1 MRTRLHALVRWLLC
15 GLLIGAAGKSGAA
28 PRLDVPKVAFEK
40 VVLPNGL
47 QLILHQDKKLPLVHV
62 NLWYHVGSKNE
73 KVGKTGFAHLFEHMM
88 LQGSKNAPEDYFS
101 AMARAG
107 AQGGRDSN
115 GTTNSDRTNY
125 FATAP
130 SGSLEFLLWVH
141 SDLLATLPDALTQA
155 KLDNQRDVVR
165 NERRQGVDNVPY
177 GRWFV
182 LATENLFPARHPYSW
197 PVIGSHEDLVAAS
210 LEDVKAFFRRFYTP
224 NNLTLVVSGDFDPAE
239 AKRLVTKYFG
249 SIPPGPAL
257 DRPRRFVAKLDGE
270 KIVEVNDRVPQDRV
284 FMAWPGPEIG
294 AAGEHELNLASSILT
309 EGLSA
314 RLQKTLIYDKKLCSN
329 VSSFSNSMEIAGMF
343 VIDATLAAGVSLAE
357 VERTITTELAAL
369 AKDGPTVAELE
380 RARTRA
386 LTDVTTSLESI
397 GAFGGTADLLA
408 YYNTYF
414 GDPGKLSW
422 DLQRLL
428 SVTPQSVR
436 GAVATWLATTNR
448 VVLRFHPETSVR
460 PSVAELD
467 RKKQPPLGADTAFH
481 APSVVADKLANGLEL
496 YVVEQHGLPLV
507 TAAIVSRAGS
517 VVDPPGKEGLATL
530 VASTIERGTRSRT
543 ALAVASAAGDLGTS
557 LRHEVGLE
565 RAIEAVDV
573 YKANLGA
580 ALALLGDV
588 VRNPTFP
595 AAEIDR
601 ERKLQVEDIE
611 QAERDGRRL
620 AARLRARFA
629 FGADHPYGRPVA
641 GYRKT
646 VGALTSADADAF
658 HATNWRPGAAALVIV
673 GDVTLAEAKA
683 LAQKELGSWA
693 GTAPAP
699 PAIPP
704 PAGARGKVFLIDKP
718 DAAQTVAVHIYSAPV
733 KKGDDY
739 YSFLL
744 ASEVLGSGAS
754 GRLYLNLRQDKG
766 YSYGIGAIT
775 PVLSGAMAWITQ
787 GGVQTDK
794 TKESV
799 VELVKELKG
808 IAGARPITAK
818 ELEDA
823 RLGVIRGY
831 AAGFGTNR
839 AVAARVSDLWSRRW
853 PMDEIVREP
862 EGLARATL
870 SEVQAAAKRYA
881 APADATLV
889 LIGDRPRIEAGVRSL
904 NLGEVIVV
912 DAEGKATG
920 ATR

>member
-1 MRTRLHALVRWLLC
+1 MRNRFLVILGWLGCALLL
-15 GLLIGAAGKSGAA
+15 GGGPSRAA
-28 PRLDVPKVAFEK
+28 PRLEVPKVEFEK

-88 LQGSKNAPEDYFS
+88 LQGSKNASEDYFS
-101 AMARAG
+101 LMARAG
-107 AQGGRDSN
+107 AKGGRDSN

-182 LATENLFPARHPYSW
+182 LAVENLFPARHPYSW
-197 PVIGSHEDLVAAS
+197 PVIGSHEDLMAAS
-210 LEDVKAFFRRFYTP
+210 LDDVKAFFRTYYTP
-224 NNLTLVVSGDFDPAE
+224 NNLTLVVSGDFEPAE
-239 AKRLVTKYFG
+239 AKRLVTRYFG

-257 DRPRRFVAKLDGE
+257 DRPRRFLARLDGE
-270 KIVEVNDRVPQDRV
+270 KIVEVNDRVPQERV
-284 FMAWPGPEIG
+284 FIVWPGPDIG
-294 AAGEHELNLASSILT
+294 AAGEQELNLASSILT
-309 EGLSA
+309 DGLSA

-329 VSSFSNSMEIAGMF
+329 VTSFTNPMEISGMF
-343 VIDATLAAGVSLAE
+343 VVDATLAAGASLAD
-357 VERTITTELAAL
+357 VERTITGEIAAL

-380 RARTRA
+380 RARARS
-386 LTDVTTSLESI
+386 LTDTTLALQSI

-414 GDPGKLSW
+414 GDPAKLSW
-422 DLQRLL
+422 DLQRVLA
-428 SVTPQSVR
+428 VTPQSVR
-436 GAVATWLATTNR
+436 AAVATWLATPNR

-460 PSVAELD
+460 PTVAEID
-467 RKKQPPLGADTAFH
+467 RKKQPALGADTPFH
-481 APSVVADKLANGLEL
+481 APTVLADKLANGLEL

-517 VVDPPGKEGLATL
+517 VADPPGKEGLASL
-530 VASTIERGTRSRT
+530 VASTMERGTRSRN
-543 ALAVASAAGDLGTS
+543 ALAVANAAGDLGAS

-565 RAIEAVDV
+565 RAIEAIDV
-573 YKANLGA
+573 SRANLGG

-588 VRNPTFP
+588 VRNPAFP
-595 AAEIDR
+595 AAEIER
-601 ERKLQVEDIE
+601 ERKLQVDDIE
-611 QAERDGRRL
+611 QAERNGARL
-620 AARLRARFA
+620 AGRLRARFA
-629 FGADHPYGRPVA
+629 FGVDHPYGRPIA
-641 GYRKT
+641 GYRKS
-646 VGALTSADADAF
+646 VGALTAADAAAF
-658 HATNWRPGAAALVIV
+658 HAANWRPGGAALVLV

-683 LAQKELGSWA
+683 LAQKELGGWS
-693 GTAPAP
+693 GTAPAR

-704 PAGARGKVFLIDKP
+704 PAGMRGKIILVDKP
-718 DAAQTVAVHIYSAPV
+718 DAAQTVAVQIYSAPAR
-733 KKGDDY
+733 KADDFY
-739 YSFLL
+739 GFRL

-766 YSYGIGAIT
+766 YSYGIGAVT
-775 PVLSGAMAWITQ
+775 LVYSGAMGWITQ

-799 VELVKELKG
+799 IELVKELKG

-823 RLGVIRGY
+823 RLAIIRGY

-839 AVAARVSDLWSRRW
+839 DVAGRVAELWSRRW
-853 PMDEIVREP
+853 PMDELVREP
-862 EGLARATL
+862 EGISRATL

-881 APADATLV
+881 IPADATIVLV
-889 LIGDRPRIEAGVRSL
+889 GDRQKIEAGVRSL

-912 DAEGKATG
+912 DAEGQVAG
-920 ATR
+920 APR